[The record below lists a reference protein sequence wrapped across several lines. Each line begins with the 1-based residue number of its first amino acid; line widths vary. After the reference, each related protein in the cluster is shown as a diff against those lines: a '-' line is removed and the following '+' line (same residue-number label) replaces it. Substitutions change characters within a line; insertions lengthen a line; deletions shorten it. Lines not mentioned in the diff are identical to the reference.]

1 MSLHVCTTFSSLIF
15 LLMYIV
21 VFQSISHYEKGNNEH
36 DFETRSL
43 QYTLE
48 KRQQLQQMV
57 TN

>member
-1 MSLHVCTTFSSLIF
+1 
-15 LLMYIV
+15 MYIV

-36 DFETRSL
+36 DFEQRSL